1 MAKSWLIAVV
11 DDEPSVRKAL
21 RRLLSAS
28 GHEVKTFA
36 SGQEF
41 LEGFAAWRPDCL
53 VLDLHMPG
61 LSGLEV
67 QKELA
72 RIGDSLPIVIITAFD
87 DPESRAQC
95 LAAGAT
101 AYLLKP
107 FDDQALLD
115 AIANAIESSST
126 LDGD

>member
-1 MAKSWLIAVV
+1 
-11 DDEPSVRKAL
+11 
-21 RRLLSAS
+21 
-28 GHEVKTFA
+28 
-36 SGQEF
+36 
-41 LEGFAAWRPDCL
+41 
-53 VLDLHMPG
+53 MPG

-67 QKELA
+67 EKELA

>member
-11 DDEPSVRKAL
+11 DDEPSIRKAL

-28 GHEVKTFA
+28 GHQVKTFA

-41 LEGFAAWRPDCL
+41 LEELAPWRPDCL

-67 QKELA
+67 QRELA
-72 RIGDSLPIVIITAFD
+72 RVGDPLPIVIVTAFD
-87 DPESRAQC
+87 EPESRAQC

-115 AIANAIESSST
+115 AIAIAIKKSSSQNA
-126 LDGD
+126 D